1 MKPPLWKHLP
11 AALRRILAAGKHR
24 GPPAAPVDEILVR
37 RGLRDHCRPPRHYY
51 IDIGNY
57 CNLRCPFCV
66 TGAKEQ
72 TMPQGFM
79 SVDNFARIIDKIRPF
94 AELIG
99 LYNWGEPFLN
109 PRVFQIIRTAAVHGI
124 KVHIDSNLSF
134 RDFDDAYVDAVIDSG
149 LYSLFASI
157 DGVSQ
162 ESYQTYRVGGNAAR
176 VFANL
181 EKLIRA
187 KKRRGAAHP
196 ILGWQFHVSRFNEHE
211 MAAAAAKAA
220 ELQIG
225 IVFKRLSSPPSWWS
239 SMHHQ
244 AAMILKGAEWFNRTY
259 TPPPNPDLALIRLH
273 PNVSG
278 PCAQLFGT
286 MVIAWNGDVLPC
298 TCVEGNEYVMGNL
311 LEQTL
316 EAVWNGPQFR
326 RSREFVLNYGPEQH
340 TGSVCE
346 RLTCPVTDK
355 QLPSQPEAAVAGRR
369 PLVVVGP

>member
-1 MKPPLWKHLP
+1 
-11 AALRRILAAGKHR
+11 
-24 GPPAAPVDEILVR
+24 
-37 RGLRDHCRPPRHYY
+37 
-51 IDIGNY
+51 
-57 CNLRCPFCV
+57 
-66 TGAKEQ
+66 
-72 TMPQGFM
+72 
-79 SVDNFARIIDKIRPF
+79 
-94 AELIG
+94 
-99 LYNWGEPFLN
+99 
-109 PRVFQIIRTAAVHGI
+109 
-124 KVHIDSNLSF
+124 
-134 RDFDDAYVDAVIDSG
+134 
-149 LYSLFASI
+149 
-157 DGVSQ
+157 
-162 ESYQTYRVGGNAAR
+162 
-176 VFANL
+176 
-181 EKLIRA
+181 
-187 KKRRGAAHP
+187 
-196 ILGWQFHVSRFNEHE
+196 
-211 MAAAAAKAA
+211 
-220 ELQIG
+220 
-225 IVFKRLSSPPSWWS
+225 
-239 SMHHQ
+239 MHHQ